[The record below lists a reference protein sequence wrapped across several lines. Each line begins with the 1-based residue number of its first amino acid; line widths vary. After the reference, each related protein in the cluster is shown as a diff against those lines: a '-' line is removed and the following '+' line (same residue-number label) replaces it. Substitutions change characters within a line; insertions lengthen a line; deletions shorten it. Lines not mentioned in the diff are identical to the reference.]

1 MTLVRITKM
10 RKTSIIL
17 ILFSI
22 LISCQEKKQL
32 TLPDSE
38 YYNMEIFP
46 STNLLNRIDVLQIN
60 EDSVQIVYADTQ
72 IFAIDSNLHFNI
84 FKSAKIKIPHG
95 YCKSRIATI
104 SFDKKT
110 NYETILLIKNEL
122 RKLGIYHISLLTSEN
137 KGIHFFLPPLSEN
150 ERRHPFVSENQLFPP
165 APPSFEKDTTI
176 LTLTITHDNGQIQ
189 IMSPEFKPVKLK
201 KILTEAG
208 KVILH
213 IDLTEDNTYQ
223 DYVNILSTIFE
234 TYRNVRAKE
243 IVENGLTEQQAIKK
257 YPMRMR

>member
-1 MTLVRITKM
+1 M

-22 LISCQEKKQL
+22 LISCQEKEQL

-46 STNLLNRIDVLQIN
+46 STNLLKRIDVLQIN
-60 EDSVQIVYADTQ
+60 KDSVQVAYADTQ
-72 IFAIDSNLHFNI
+72 IFAIDSNLHVNI
-84 FKSAKIKIPHG
+84 FKSAKIDIPHD
-95 YCKSRIATI
+95 YSKMRIATI

-110 NYETILLIKNEL
+110 KYETILLIKNEL

-189 IMSPEFKPVKLK
+189 ITNSDYEPVELK
-201 KILTEAG
+201 KMLTE
-208 KVILH
+208 VEDLILH
-213 IDLTEDNTYQ
+213 INLTENNTYQ
-223 DYVNILSTIFE
+223 DYVNILGTILK
-234 TYRNVRAKE
+234 TYRSARAKE
-243 IVENGLTEQQAIKK
+243 VVENGLTERQAIKK
-257 YPMRMR
+257 YRIQMR